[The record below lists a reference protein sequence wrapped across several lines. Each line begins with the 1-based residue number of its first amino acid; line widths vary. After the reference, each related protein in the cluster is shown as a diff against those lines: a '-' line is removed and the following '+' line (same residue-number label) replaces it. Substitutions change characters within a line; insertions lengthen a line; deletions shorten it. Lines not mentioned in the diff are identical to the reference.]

1 MPSTFLGLNTSYT
14 GLVAANA
21 GLNTTANNISN
32 IETKGYS
39 RQVVNQSAASAL
51 RTFTSYGC
59 VGAGVDTLGAER
71 VRDIYY
77 DQKYWNNNSKV
88 GEYDKKQYYA
98 AIVENYLQDTKGS
111 NAVIGFTTIFD
122 EMDAAMQSLLS
133 HTGDTTYASAFIGKA
148 GNLCEYFNLLYNNFQ
163 NMQNDINDEIQICVS
178 QINSKAQELVSLNK
192 EINVIERD
200 GTSIANELRDKRDL
214 IIDELSKIVDVEVKE
229 TDIIDA
235 ATGQPSGMKNYYV
248 GIAGGQTLVDG
259 YDYRV
264 LECVPRESYEKE
276 NINDVDGLYDIYWTD
291 TNEEL
296 GVYSNSMKGE
306 LKGLFE
312 MRDGNNDEAFH
323 GKVTNVNVDNQTV
336 KIKVTE
342 DYLKDLSKSTLP
354 LTDGR
359 ITVGGAQYVYESWD
373 FELDDNGDCYYT
385 FHLDTEKSERIGT
398 DKASAGAKVGE
409 QVDYQGI
416 AYYLEQFNEW
426 VRDYTYAFNNI
437 YGQENATDYNGTIHK
452 EEDGNCIFFTGT
464 DGVSGEQY
472 KLTQGLNK
480 NQADGYT
487 TLTSVKSFNSKAT
500 DSYLRLT
507 AGNFNV
513 EKSVEND
520 PSTMVTH
527 NGGVDGTL
535 GESAYDIVGELINL
549 STDKAVMQFR
559 GCKAEDFLVCLMG
572 DAALN
577 AESANNF
584 QSIYKDINNTIA
596 NNRISISGVD
606 ADEEAA
612 NLMTFQT
619 AYSLSSKMISVLCE
633 VYDKLIEETGV

>member
-21 GLNTTANNISN
+21 GLNTTSNNIAN

-39 RQVVNQSAASAL
+39 RQVVNQTAADAL

-71 VRDIYY
+71 VRDFYY
-77 DQKYWNNNSKV
+77 DQKYWNNNAKV

-98 AIVENYLQDTKGS
+98 AMVEDYLQDTKGS

-122 EMDAAMQSLLS
+122 EMDAAMQSLAD
-133 HTGDTTYASAFIGKA
+133 HTGDTTYAADFIGKA

-163 NMQNDINDEIQICVS
+163 QMQTDINDEIKIAVS

-200 GTSIANELRDKRDL
+200 GISIANELRDKRDMV
-214 IIDELSKIVDVEVKE
+214 IDELSKIIDVKVTE
-229 TDIIDA
+229 TEIIDET
-235 ATGQPSGMKNYYV
+235 TGLPSNMHNFKV
-248 GIAGGQTLVDG
+248 EIAGGQTLVDG

-264 LECVPRESYEKE
+264 LECVPRKSYEKE
-276 NINDVDGLYDIYWTD
+276 NVNDADGLYDIYWTD

-296 GVYSNSMKGE
+296 GVYANSTKGE

-323 GKVTNVNVDNQTV
+323 GRVVQVDPADQTV
-336 KIKVTE
+336 KIQVTD
-342 DYLKDLSKSTLP
+342 DYLKDMSKSTLP
-354 LTDGR
+354 LTYGR
-359 ITVGGAQYVYESWD
+359 ITVGGDSYIYDSWD
-373 FELDDNGDCYYT
+373 FELKDDGTCYYT
-385 FHLDTEKSERIGT
+385 FHLDKQKNATPIDTS
-398 DKASAGAKVGE
+398 KASEAAKVGE

-416 AYYLEQFNEW
+416 PYYLEQFNEW
-426 VRDYTYAFNNI
+426 VRDYVFAFNNI
-437 YGQENATDYNGTIHK
+437 YGQDQATDYNGEKHVG
-452 EEDGNCIFFTGT
+452 EIFFTGT
-464 DGVSGEQY
+464 DEVSGEQY
-472 KLTQGLNK
+472 AFTVKLNK
-480 NQADGYT
+480 NKEDGYIS
-487 TLTSVKSFNSKAT
+487 LTKADFNSKE
-500 DSYLRLT
+500 DSYLKLT

-513 EKSVEND
+513 VESIERD

-527 NGGVDGTL
+527 KGGISGTV
-535 GESAYDIVGELINL
+535 GESGYDIVKELINL
-549 STDKAVMQFR
+549 SVDKDIMQFR

-584 QSIYKDINNTIA
+584 QSIYTDISNTIE

-612 NLMTFQT
+612 NLITFQN
-619 AYSLSSKMISVLCE
+619 AYNLSSKMISVLCE
-633 VYDKLIEETGV
+633 VYDKLIQETGV